1 MQIGGDMKKILV
13 EKRYHQ
19 TFFPV
24 SRKSQE
30 KVISSFEDGL
40 YGLVIKHRKNC
51 VSHEVSEM
59 ELRTLS
65 QKVHCALDQYYF
77 DDDLR
82 DYLISLDFFI
92 SSCETSG
99 LNLAKNFFL
108 F

>member
-1 MQIGGDMKKILV
+1 MKKILV

-30 KVISSFEDGL
+30 RIISSFEDVL
-40 YGLVIKHRKNC
+40 YRLFIRHRKKC
-51 VSHEVSEM
+51 VSLKASEIK
-59 ELRTLS
+59 LHSLS
-65 QKVHCALDQYYF
+65 QEVHYALDQYYF
-77 DDDLR
+77 DNDLR

-108 F
+108 S